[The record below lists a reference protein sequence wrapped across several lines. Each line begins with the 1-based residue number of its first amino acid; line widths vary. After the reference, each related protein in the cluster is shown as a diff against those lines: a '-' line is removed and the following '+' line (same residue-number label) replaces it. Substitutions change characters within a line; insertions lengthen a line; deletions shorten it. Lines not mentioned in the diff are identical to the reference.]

1 MSHPNDETHYAL
13 ARQVPDMARGFT
25 VHTNYGDLQI
35 EPEEAAA
42 FIRLT
47 KSVLMKRIAKSL
59 KERYP

>member
-13 ARQVPDMARGFT
+13 ARQVPDMVRGFT

>member
-1 MSHPNDETHYAL
+1 MSHANDDTHYAL
-13 ARQVPDMARGFT
+13 AKQVPDMARGFT
-25 VHTNYGDLQI
+25 LHTTYGDLQI

-59 KERYP
+59 EERYP